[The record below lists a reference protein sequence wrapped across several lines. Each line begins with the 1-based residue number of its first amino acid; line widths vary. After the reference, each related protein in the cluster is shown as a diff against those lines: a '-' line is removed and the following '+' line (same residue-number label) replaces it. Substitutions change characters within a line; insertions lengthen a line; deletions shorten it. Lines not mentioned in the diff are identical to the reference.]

1 LLCDAK
7 VAFDEALANNEYAEE
22 TLLAAKKQLAICEGS
37 DWFWWFGD
45 YNSSDSVKSFDRLYR
60 LNLMNLYR
68 LLELPIPDVLHETIS
83 SGGGDADNAGTMRRG
98 QA

>member
-1 LLCDAK
+1 MANHYY
-7 VAFDEALANNEYAEE
+7 DEA
-22 TLLAAKKQLAICEGS
+22 TVVAAKRQLAICEGS

-45 YNSSDSVKSFDRLYR
+45 YNASDSVKSFDRLYR

-68 LLELPIPDVLHETIS
+68 LLSLPVPDVLHVEIS
-83 SGGGDADNAGTMRRG
+83 VGGGDADNAGTMRRG